1 MMNYPNV
8 DVILPFNKLDD
19 FLLPAI
25 KSVFASVKV
34 QVRLI
39 LVDDRIDSSDSIPE
53 LPFQNIVILRT
64 AERGYGNAIS
74 VGLRAVN
81 SEFFALMNADDIV
94 HPNRLY
100 RQIRDLVKTNSD
112 LSVGRVIKFN
122 NSGIVVSQKLGH
134 LSSRNYSSEALLLGA
149 YGANATWCA
158 RTSVIE
164 AWTFS
169 IKPATDWITALNYF
183 EHTQITYSSTAIY
196 FYRQHS
202 SQVTKSKSYFRNSFQ
217 DVYPS
222 WADLCQ
228 RLNMPILDEATSV
241 FVAAPW
247 AVSVKPTHEK
257 VVASI
262 NWLNSYET
270 LTNQRYSNLVNRRML
285 YLLRSATGINGFTSI
300 MLFSALK
307 GLSSY
312 LNEIILN
319 IFRTIRFRK
328 FLIPR

>member
-1 MMNYPNV
+1 MKSPLV

-19 FLLPAI
+19 YLLPAV
-25 KSVFASVKV
+25 KSVFASVGV

-39 LVDDRIDSSDSIPE
+39 LVDDRVDTSGSIPA
-53 LPFQNIVILRT
+53 LPSQNVVVLRT
-64 AERGYGNAIS
+64 VDRGYGNAIS
-74 VGLRAVN
+74 AGLREVS
-81 SEFFALMNADDIV
+81 SEFFALMNADDLI
-94 HPNRLY
+94 HPYRLI
-100 RQIRDLVKTNSD
+100 RQIRDLVKTNSE

-122 NSGIVVSQKLGH
+122 NSGIVVSQKLGN
-134 LSSRNYSSEALLLGA
+134 LSSRTYSSEALLLGA

-158 RTSVIE
+158 RTSAIE

-169 IKPATDWITALNYF
+169 VKPATDWITALNYF
-183 EHTQITYSSTAIY
+183 EHTQITYSSAAIY

-202 SQVTKSKSYFRNSFQ
+202 SQITKSKRYFRNSFQ

-222 WADLCQ
+222 WADLCR
-228 RLNMPILDEATSV
+228 RLNMPVLDEATSV

-247 AVSVKPTHEK
+247 AVSVKPSHEK
-257 VVASI
+257 VIASI
-262 NWLNSYET
+262 NWLNSFET
-270 LTNQRYSNLVNRRML
+270 MTNHRYSNLVNRRML
-285 YLLRSATGINGFTSI
+285 FLLRNATGINGFTPK

-312 LNEIILN
+312 LIETILN

-328 FLIPR
+328 LLIPK